1 MRTILFGRGLVSL
14 VDYLIVK
21 LDNPTNEA
29 YQLIDKDKKEKIRE
43 RKPISTLYSIIYTLK
58 ITQKTNSSQK

>member
-43 RKPISTLYSIIYTLK
+43 RNPISTLYSIIYTLLSF
-58 ITQKTNSSQK
+58 IN